1 MYGLMRF
8 DHPLLFDYDISS
20 KMNVDDFMK
29 KIFKLNKEMNINSY
43 YKFERYLKT
52 SNQMETIS
60 ILINEDIKLTDMFRS
75 S

>member
-1 MYGLMRF
+1 MNYYLIYGLMRF

-43 YKFERYLKT
+43 CKFERYLKHQI
-52 SNQMETIS
+52 NGNNINF
-60 ILINEDIKLTDMFRS
+60 INEDKI
-75 S
+75 